1 MKVLKKDINITYLFF
16 IAVLGIAGIGFYSF
30 VVLRYMGLDFDFSFN
45 LLDFIFHFS
54 TSVFPAIM
62 SFVIGFI
69 SYKISNYIFKAVK
82 TALYK
87 DVNNSE
93 RKSYKL
99 LFILSQTLYFAAFF
113 LILCGIIYLMKL
125 LLIKMLD
132 GFFDPHDFLKIAGF
146 EFIIISLFAL
156 RLCFS
161 RRNG

>member
-1 MKVLKKDINITYLFF
+1 MSILKKDINVIPLFF
-16 IAVLGIAGIGFYSF
+16 ISVLSIIGIGFCSF
-30 VVLRYMGLDFDFSFN
+30 VVLNYMGLNFSFN
-45 LLDFIFHFS
+45 LLNFIYHFS
-54 TSVFPAIM
+54 TGVFPAIM

-82 TALYK
+82 AALYN

-125 LLIKMLD
+125 LLVKMLD

-161 RRNG
+161 RLNG

>member
-1 MKVLKKDINITYLFF
+1 MKKDKDISIIFLFF
-16 IAVLGIAGIGFYSF
+16 IAVLSIVGIGFCSF
-30 VVLRYMGLDFDFSFN
+30 VVLKHMGLNFDFSFN
-45 LLDFIFHFS
+45 LLSFICRFS
-54 TSVFPAIM
+54 TGVFPAIM

-82 TALYK
+82 AALYS

-161 RRNG
+161 RLNG